1 MRTRWVPVIVGVAAA
16 RGRPG
21 GEVSNAPPWKVALVG
36 AVALAAAGA
45 LLTVEWTLLQL
56 AAFVAMLFI
65 ARGALHVVTTSF
77 EGMAGALSALLG
89 VGELAV
95 GLVLLVWPSP
105 TVLVITVVVGVWAIA
120 RAVTLGTNI
129 LATRRELRPWR
140 ILLVPAVLELV
151 AGVAL
156 FATTA
161 GSVGRVA
168 LIIGSLMVLD
178 GVTELMLAVDGRRR
192 GTHTHVPVPTS

>member
-1 MRTRWVPVIVGVAAA
+1 M
-16 RGRPG
+16 
-21 GEVSNAPPWKVALVG
+21 SNAPPWKVALVG
-36 AVALAAAGA
+36 AVALTAAGA

-95 GLVLLVWPSP
+95 GLILLVWPSP
-105 TVLVITVVVGVWAIA
+105 TVLVITVVVGVWVIA

-156 FATTA
+156 LASTA
-161 GSVGRVA
+161 GSVRRVA
-168 LIIGSLMVLD
+168 LIIGSIMVLE
-178 GVTELMLAVDGRRR
+178 GVTELILAVDGRRR
-192 GTHTHVPVPTS
+192 GTHRHVPVPTS

>member
-1 MRTRWVPVIVGVAAA
+1 M
-16 RGRPG
+16 
-21 GEVSNAPPWKVALVG
+21 SNAPPWKVALVG

-56 AAFVAMLFI
+56 VAFVAMLFI
-65 ARGALHVVTTSF
+65 ARGALHVVVTTSF

-120 RAVTLGTNI
+120 RGVTLGTNI